1 MSIVRVSG
9 AWCLL
14 LLLAACQGSD
24 TGTVTG
30 VGPLPT
36 PTASLLRIVPAS
48 VETGAAME
56 MAMGDSLDMA
66 VAVRVS
72 SATGAPH
79 AGVSVRFEMWDLSA
93 RDSVAT
99 GVSVPTRSQVA
110 FTDQDGVAK
119 PSGWRAPAADSA
131 MRTVSIVA
139 SLDAAGAQSAVEYR
153 IRAWR
158 DLRRFGGT
166 SPLVIDALPVDRAAV
181 VAVLPLGTFRADD
194 ALPSADAILLLAPG
208 SAHRVSAP
216 VTGLITELD
225 RADGTITLRVRDHV
239 RVRLSGVEVRTD
251 IWVGM
256 AVPAGAP
263 LGRVVARAVAAE
275 VGIRVLDATAPSM
288 QWINPER
295 YGARRMTR
303 FFARYLADSLRSEV
317 YGLVRRS
324 APDLD
329 GRIDY
334 DRDGRLVGTWF
345 DHSVPLE
352 AAPLGPSPNDRVGL
366 SHPSAVFA
374 GVQAS
379 EIDPSASLNGLG
391 LTFAYDAER
400 PGQTRVAI
408 GRDLAAALGVGGL
421 HTVAWEDA
429 DPAEVDVTRG
439 PVRYR
444 LFDAQDEARVGRG
457 DRVLLVQLLDATTLR
472 VEAVDAR
479 DAERATFSSRAVTLV
494 R

>member
-9 AWCLL
+9 VWCLL
-14 LLLAACQGSD
+14 LLLAACQGGD

-30 VGPLPT
+30 VAPIPT
-36 PTASLLRIVPAS
+36 PTESLLRIVPAS
-48 VETGAAME
+48 GATGAAIE
-56 MAMGDSLDMA
+56 TAMGDALDA
-66 VAVRVS
+66 ALAVRVS
-72 SATGAPH
+72 SATGTPH
-79 AGVSVRFEMWDLSA
+79 VGVPVRFEMWDVSA
-93 RDSVAT
+93 HDSAAPR
-99 GVSVPTRSQVA
+99 VSAPARSQVA
-110 FTDQDGVAK
+110 LTDEHGVAK
-119 PSGWRAPAADSA
+119 PSDWRAPAADSVL
-131 MRTVSIVA
+131 RTVSIVA
-139 SLDAAGAQSAVEYR
+139 SIDAAGGRSAVDYR

-158 DLRRFGGT
+158 DLRRYGGT
-166 SPLVIDALPVDRAAV
+166 SSLVIDALPVDRDAL
-181 VAVLPLGTFRADD
+181 VAVLPLGTFRADE

-208 SAHRVSAP
+208 RTHRVSAP
-216 VTGLITELD
+216 VAGLITELD
-225 RADGTITLRVRDHV
+225 RTEGTITLRVRDHV
-239 RVRLSGVEVRTD
+239 RLRLSGIDVRAD
-251 IWVGM
+251 VWVGM
-256 AVPAGAP
+256 AVPASAP
-263 LGRVVARAVAAE
+263 LGSVAASAIAAE
-275 VGIRVLDATAPSM
+275 IGMRVLDATAPSM

-334 DRDGRLVGTWF
+334 DREGRLVGTWF

-352 AAPLGPSPNDRVGL
+352 AAPRGASPAGLIGL
-366 SHPSAVFA
+366 SQPGLVFA

-379 EIDPSASLNGLG
+379 EIDPSESLNGLG

-444 LFDAQDEARVGRG
+444 LFDADDEARVGRG

-472 VEAVDAR
+472 VESIEAR
-479 DAERATFSSRAVTLV
+479 DANRATFSSRAVTLV